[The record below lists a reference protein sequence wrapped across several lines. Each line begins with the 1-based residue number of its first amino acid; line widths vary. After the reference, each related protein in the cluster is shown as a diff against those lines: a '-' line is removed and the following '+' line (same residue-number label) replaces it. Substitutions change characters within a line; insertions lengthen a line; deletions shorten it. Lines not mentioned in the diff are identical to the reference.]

1 MKPIIDVHLDLAWSS
16 LFWNRDL
23 TLTLEQCRESERGM
37 TDHRARGRCTVTL
50 PEMRNGNI
58 RLCLGT
64 VLVRS
69 KPEVNPPE
77 GATRRDLDFRNQT
90 IASAVGHAHVQYY
103 RELEQLGEIRMIRSQ
118 ADLES
123 HWNSPDDRRIG
134 LILAMEGA
142 DPITS
147 PDQAQHWWDMGLRSV
162 GLTHYG
168 QGPYGMGT
176 GFEGPLTAKGFE
188 LLKEFERLGMI
199 IDLTHCAE
207 PGFFQI
213 LDAFNGRVFASHNM
227 VRALTPGDRQ
237 FSEEQVKRLI
247 ERDAVIGMA
256 LDAWMLYPGWKIH
269 ETDPSVVG
277 LDAVANHIDY
287 ICQLAGNVRNV
298 GIGSDLDGGFGTEQT
313 PRDLDSI
320 ADLQKLDEILSGRG
334 YSQADIEAIFYG
346 NYLQFF
352 SQALPR
358 N

>member
-1 MKPIIDVHLDLAWSS
+1 MHPIIDVHLDLAWSG

-23 TLTLEQCRESERGM
+23 TQTLDEVRASEQGM
-37 TDHRARGRCTVTL
+37 TDHRARGRNTVTF
-50 PEMRNGNI
+50 PELRKANV
-58 RLCLGT
+58 RVCLGT

-69 KPEVNPPE
+69 KPEVNPPA

-90 IASAVGHAHVQYY
+90 IVNAIGHSHVEYY
-103 RELEQLGEIRMIRSQ
+103 RELDRLGEIRLIRTRDELQ
-118 ADLES
+118 A
-123 HWNSPDDRRIG
+123 HWDSGDEHRTG

-142 DPITS
+142 DPIAA
-147 PDQAQHWWDMGLRSV
+147 PDQAEHWWNMGLRCV
-162 GLTHYG
+162 GLSHYG

-176 GFEGPLTAKGFE
+176 GFTGGITEKGYA

-199 IDLTHCAE
+199 VDLTHSAE
-207 PGFFQI
+207 PGFFEI
-213 LDAFNGRVFASHNM
+213 LDAFNGRVLASHNM

-237 FSEEQVKRLI
+237 FSDEQIRRLI

-256 LDAWMLYPGWKIH
+256 FDAWMLYPGWVIH

-277 LDAVANHIDY
+277 LEAAANHIDY
-287 ICQLAGNVRNV
+287 ICQMAGNTKHV

-320 ADLQKLDEILSGRG
+320 ADLHKLDEILTKRG

-346 NYLQFF
+346 NFLNLF
-352 SQALPR
+352 SQALP
-358 N
+358 